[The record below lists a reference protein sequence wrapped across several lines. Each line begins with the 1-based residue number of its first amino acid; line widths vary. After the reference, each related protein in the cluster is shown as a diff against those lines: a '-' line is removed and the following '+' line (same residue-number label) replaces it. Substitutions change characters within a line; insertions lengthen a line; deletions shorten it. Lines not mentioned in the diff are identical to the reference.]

1 MIIKKGPKMRLSEVK
16 TFKDLFGDLRSIKVF
31 IIVIVFSLALS
42 LITDGLEEWIKSMF
56 NIQNNFIFQI
66 IVGLILAIFI
76 FLLIKEGLKKLD
88 QISLDVQAN
97 PPEKTKNLI
106 LFLSHLNNDE
116 QIKLIKNITKLEEL
130 KDKRINWEIPAIA
143 IKYHLP
149 KLKNVVVITSNE
161 SNKQFNEFKDFIKR
175 IFPETT
181 LNIEIHKHSIDFENI
196 EEVYTN
202 LKDAFYNLKNS
213 GKAKR
218 DREIMIDVTSGPK
231 IPSIAGA
238 IFTLETGERKF
249 QYVSTMTKKVIGFD
263 VLKV

>member
-1 MIIKKGPKMRLSEVK
+1 MIIKKGPKMRLSEAK
-16 TFKDLFGDLRSIKVF
+16 AFKDLFGNLVSVKIFV
-31 IIVIVFSLALS
+31 IIVLFSLS
-42 LITDGLEEWIKSMF
+42 LTLIIDGLAEWIKSTF
-56 NIQNNFIFQI
+56 NILFQI
-66 IVGLILAIFI
+66 IIGLIGTITI
-76 FLLIKEGLKKLD
+76 FLLVKKDLNKLN

-116 QIKLIKNITKLEEL
+116 QIKLIKTITKLEEL